1 MTFDRRTAIPAA
13 RSASKQRVYNAAA
26 QLFMDKGYS
35 ATSMRDLAS
44 AVGILPSSLYS
55 HISSKQELLQDIC
68 FECGSR
74 FLTGIDEILEEDA
87 TPEVKVVSLI
97 RLHVSIAREDAT
109 SMTVFNDEWRHL
121 EEPKL
126 SEFRQ
131 MRKSYE
137 AKSLDILKRGVA
149 LGVFRDV
156 NEYVA
161 LNVILNSTIW
171 VQKSKR
177 LQSLD
182 PGALTSDIADLI
194 LNGLR
199 K

>member
-1 MTFDRRTAIPAA
+1 ME
-13 RSASKQRVYNAAA
+13 
-26 QLFMDKGYS
+26 KGYS

-55 HISSKQELLQDIC
+55 HIKSKQELLQDIC
-68 FECGSR
+68 FECGSK
-74 FLTGIDEILEEDA
+74 FLEGIDDIIHEDA
-87 TPEVKVVSLI
+87 KPEVKVVRLI
-97 RLHVSIAREDAT
+97 RLHVAIAREDAT

-137 AKSLDILKRGVA
+137 AKSLDILRNGVSM
-149 LGVFRDV
+149 GIFRDV

-182 PGALTSDIADLI
+182 PGALTADIADLI
-194 LNGLR
+194 LNGLKKR
-199 K
+199 IT